1 TTPTTEPTTPTTEPT
16 TPPAGSTSS
25 TTGATETGS
34 ASDGASPTTTT
45 GPKVDT
51 DGVSNERAVTGL
63 AGLAVVVVAAGAG
76 IAMRLRRQS

>member
-1 TTPTTEPTTPTTEPT
+1 PTTEPTTPT
-16 TPPAGSTSS
+16 AGSTSS

-34 ASDGASPTTTT
+34 ASDSASPTTTT